1 MLQDSFNREF
11 DNGQKASPGAD
22 LSRVGAVALARGV
35 ETVHCTTQV
44 LPLRYFHV
52 TGKDFYSQRVVC
64 NFLSIGIQL
73 CWRGILCRSHLL
85 CSVP

>member
-1 MLQDSFNREF
+1 MLQDSFNRHS
-11 DNGQKASPGAD
+11 DYGQKASPGAD
-22 LSRVGAVALARGV
+22 LSRVGTVALARRV
-35 ETVHCTTQV
+35 KTVDCAPQV

-52 TGKDFYSQRVVC
+52 TGKDFYCQRVVR

-85 CSVP
+85 